1 MNKQSDRDF
10 FRKIKGKN
18 RDFFRKIKG
27 KNRDFFRFD
36 TIRNYEKLFIS
47 FIPP

>member
-1 MNKQSDRDF
+1 MNKQTNRDF

-18 RDFFRKIKG
+18 RDFFHKIKG
-27 KNRDFFRFD
+27 ENRDFFRFD

-47 FIPP
+47 LIPP

>member
-1 MNKQSDRDF
+1 MNKQSSWDF

-47 FIPP
+47 LIPP

>member
-1 MNKQSDRDF
+1 MNKQS
-10 FRKIKGKN
+10 N

-27 KNRDFFRFD
+27 ENRDFFRKIKSKNRDFFRFD

-47 FIPP
+47 LTPP

>member
-27 KNRDFFRFD
+27 KNRDFFRFG
-36 TIRNYEKLFIS
+36 TIRNYEKLFMS
-47 FIPP
+47 LTPL